1 MAAGVPFGAA
11 VTVGRVLMTVGGL
24 LQLLGIVVIFVEI
37 RETERLLRLRSW
49 WRRTASDVGRFVSSI
64 LPARLRR
71 GHTVVVKLA
80 GDVAGVSDGSARLTV
95 VPAEGTTVDERLDS
109 HRRQLAAL
117 REELQRVQQRLDQD
131 QAEGRA
137 ALSNVETRLR
147 TELASVR
154 QLVGGSQRRIPA
166 RARPRRW
173 LDPRRDRAN
182 HDGGLALTM
191 RPLAARA

>member
-1 MAAGVPFGAA
+1 MSL
-11 VTVGRVLMTVGGL
+11 GRALMTIGGVF
-24 LQLLGIVVIFVEI
+24 QLAGIVVIFVEI

-49 WRRTASDVGRFVSSI
+49 WRSTVSDVREFIASMLIRLGLRKRSPVSLSAEMHGSTTFAGSLSI
-64 LPARLRR
+64 LLQ
-71 GHTVVVKLA
+71 
-80 GDVAGVSDGSARLTV
+80 
-95 VPAEGTTVDERLDS
+95 PAEGTTVDERLDS

-117 REELQRVQQRLDQD
+117 REELERVQQRLEQD

-182 HDGGLALTM
+182 HDGRLALTM